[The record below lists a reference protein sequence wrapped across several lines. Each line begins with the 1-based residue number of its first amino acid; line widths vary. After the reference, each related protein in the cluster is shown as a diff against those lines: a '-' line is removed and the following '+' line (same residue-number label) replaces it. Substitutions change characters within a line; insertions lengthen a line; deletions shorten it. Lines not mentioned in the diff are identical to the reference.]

1 MQVFGPSSVQSSRAI
16 TPNLQTSSVR
26 GASTPTKIDTVDQL
40 ELSGEAQRLMQVQQ
54 APELRADRVAEIRA
68 QIQAGKYESLEKV
81 SVAVDRLLNE
91 LA

>member
-16 TPNLQTSSVR
+16 TQNLQTNSVR
-26 GASTPTKIDTVDQL
+26 SPATPTKIDTLDQL

-54 APELRADRVAEIRA
+54 APEARADRVAEIRA
-68 QIQAGKYESLEKV
+68 QIQAGRYESMEKV

>member
-16 TPNLQTSSVR
+16 TQNLQTSSVR
-26 GASTPTKIDTVDQL
+26 GAAAPAQLDTVDQL
-40 ELSGEAQRLMQVQQ
+40 ELSGEAQRLSQVQT
-54 APELRADRVAEIRA
+54 APDIRADRVAEIRA